1 MSDSKAL
8 IPLEQKTVVFYDDEI
23 TAVLVEIDGRQA
35 VYVPIRPICDQLG
48 LAWSSQL
55 QRIRRD
61 PILNEEILGVFVTNT
76 PGTGGGTQEMICL
89 PLDLLNGWLFGVNA
103 NRVRDD
109 IRPLLLRYQREC
121 YRVLAAAFTE
131 TAVIDDWM
139 TSTPETRA
147 ALVQIRENARAIMQ
161 MAEEQLR
168 LTERLDKAAIVVGQH
183 GKRLTALE
191 QRITPLERQ
200 LSPREAIT
208 DEQAADIAEKVK
220 AIAMTLTEQDSSKN
234 HFQAIFSEL
243 HRRYRVS
250 SYKNIRQSQ
259 YQAVLDFL
267 DEWLAA
273 SGQ

>member
-1 MSDSKAL
+1 
-8 IPLEQKTVVFYDDEI
+8 
-23 TAVLVEIDGRQA
+23 
-35 VYVPIRPICDQLG
+35 
-48 LAWSSQL
+48 
-55 QRIRRD
+55 
-61 PILNEEILGVFVTNT
+61 
-76 PGTGGGTQEMICL
+76 
-89 PLDLLNGWLFGVNA
+89 
-103 NRVRDD
+103 
-109 IRPLLLRYQREC
+109 
-121 YRVLAAAFTE
+121 
-131 TAVIDDWM
+131 
-139 TSTPETRA
+139 
-147 ALVQIRENARAIMQ
+147 
-161 MAEEQLR
+161 
-168 LTERLDKAAIVVGQH
+168 
-183 GKRLTALE
+183 LE